1 MKHITTE
8 QRYLIEAYLKL
19 NMSKKFISDELNIDS
34 SSVYREINRNKLKFG
49 GYSAK
54 TADMYAKERKDRFIT
69 NRKFSSKCEK
79 TVLKYLKKDW
89 SPKQIVGYCLNNSIE
104 MVSHERIYQFVRK
117 DKNDGGVLFENL
129 RHKLKHRKRPI
140 GKRFPIK
147 GRVSIEERPEIVD
160 QKTRFGDWEMDT
172 IIGAHQQGAILTLT
186 ERKTNFILME
196 KLHLGKDSVGL
207 KNQIIDLLLPYKDYI
222 HTITTDNGTEFAEHI
237 AIAKKLETSIYFA
250 HPYSSWEK
258 GSIENAN
265 KLIRQYVKKGTDL
278 NDYTKKQLTEFQ
290 YKINE
295 RPREKL
301 NFDSPKNIFYKFINE
316 KNGNVA
322 FGT

>member
-19 NMSKKFISDELNIDS
+19 NKSKKFISNELNIHS
-34 SSVYREINRNKLKFG
+34 SSVYREIKRNKLKLG

-54 TADMYAKERKDRFIT
+54 TADMYTKERKERFVT
-69 NRKFSSKCEK
+69 NRKFSLKCEK
-79 TVLKYLKKDW
+79 TVIKYLNKQW
-89 SPKQIVGYCLNNSIE
+89 SPKQIVGYCLNQSIE

-117 DKNDGGVLFENL
+117 DKKNGGNLFENL

-140 GKRFPIK
+140 GKHYPIK
-147 GRVSIEERPEIVD
+147 DRVSIEERPEIVG
-160 QKTRFGDWEMDT
+160 QKKRFGDWEMDT

-196 KLHLGKDSVGL
+196 KLDLGKNSVGL
-207 KNQIIDLLLPYKDYI
+207 KNQIINLLLPYKDYV
-222 HTITTDNGTEFAEHI
+222 HTITTDNGAEFAEHI
-237 AIAKKLETSIYFA
+237 AIAKKLETTIYFA
-250 HPYSSWEK
+250 HPYCSWEK

-265 KLIRQYVKKGTDL
+265 KLIRQYVKKESNL
-278 NDYTKKQLTEFQ
+278 NDYSRKELTEFQ
-290 YKINE
+290 HKINE

-301 NFDSPKNIFYKFINE
+301 NFDSPKNIFYKFIN
-316 KNGNVA
+316 GNVA

>member
-54 TADMYAKERKDRFIT
+54 TADIYAKERKDRFVA
-69 NRKFSSKCEK
+69 NRKFSLECEK
-79 TVLKYLKKDW
+79 KVIEYLDKQW
-89 SPKQIVGYCLNNSIE
+89 SPKQIVGYCFNNSIE

-117 DKNDGGVLFENL
+117 DKKIGGSLFENL

-140 GKRFPIK
+140 GKHYPIK
-147 GRVSIEERPEIVD
+147 NRLSIEERPEIVD
-160 QKTRFGDWEMDT
+160 QKNRFGDWEMDT

-186 ERKTNFILME
+186 ERKTNFIIME
-196 KLHLGKDSVGL
+196 KLKLGKNSTGL
-207 KNQIIDLLLPYKDYI
+207 KHQIINLLLPYKDYI
-222 HTITTDNGTEFAEHI
+222 HTITTDNGAEFAEHI
-237 AIAKKLETSIYFA
+237 AIAKQLETTIYFA
-250 HPYSSWEK
+250 HPYCSWEK

-265 KLIRQYVKKGTDL
+265 KLIRQYVKKESNL
-278 NDYTKKQLTEFQ
+278 NDYSKEQLTQFQ
-290 YKINE
+290 HKINE

-301 NFDSPKNIFYKFINE
+301 NFDSPKNIFYKFIN
-316 KNGNVA
+316 GNVA